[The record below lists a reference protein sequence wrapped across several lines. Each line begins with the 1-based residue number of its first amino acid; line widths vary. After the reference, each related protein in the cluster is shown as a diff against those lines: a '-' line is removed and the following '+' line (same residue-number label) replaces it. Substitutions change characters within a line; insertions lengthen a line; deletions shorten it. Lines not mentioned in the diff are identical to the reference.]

1 MSLPLKEL
9 IKIGEKQ
16 LSDAGIAD
24 AARDA
29 KLLYC
34 FLDKLDSVGLLMRWQ
49 DVLQDNS
56 CESYFELIERRA
68 AGEPLQYI
76 TGTQEFMGF
85 PFNVTPAV
93 LIPRQDTETMVED
106 AIELIEKGTLR
117 GEEYIKPQAIKEVL
131 DLCCGSGAI
140 GISIAKSCG
149 KTKVICSD
157 VSEEALK
164 VAEQNAALN
173 GCKSV
178 KIQKSNMFEAFN
190 SRLGRKKFDLIISNP
205 PYIESSVIPT
215 LQREVKDYEPM
226 MALDGGE
233 DGLDFYRII
242 ASEGEDYLQKNGV
255 IMLEIGYDQGKA
267 VTEMLQETGSFV
279 SIRCLKDLAG
289 KDRIVVA
296 RLEDKKKR
304 KNNRKA
310 EK

>member
-106 AIELIEKGTLR
+106 AVELIEKGTLR
-117 GEEYIKPQAIKEVL
+117 GEEYIKPQTIKEVL

-149 KTKVICSD
+149 KTKVVCSD

-178 KIQKSNMFEAFN
+178 KMQKSNMFEAFN
-190 SRLGRKKFDLIISNP
+190 GRLGRKKFDMIISNP

-242 ASEGEDYLQKNGV
+242 ASEAADYLQKNGV

>member
-1 MSLPLKEL
+1 M
-9 IKIGEKQ
+9 
-16 LSDAGIAD
+16 
-24 AARDA
+24 
-29 KLLYC
+29 
-34 FLDKLDSVGLLMRWQ
+34 
-49 DVLQDNS
+49 
-56 CESYFELIERRA
+56 
-68 AGEPLQYI
+68 
-76 TGTQEFMGF
+76 
-85 PFNVTPAV
+85 
-93 LIPRQDTETMVED
+93 
-106 AIELIEKGTLR
+106 
-117 GEEYIKPQAIKEVL
+117 
-131 DLCCGSGAI
+131 
-140 GISIAKSCG
+140 
-149 KTKVICSD
+149 ICSD

-178 KIQKSNMFEAFN
+178 KMQKSNMFEAFN

-242 ASEGEDYLQKNGV
+242 ASEGEDYLQKNGI